1 MMKVHNSKALRER
14 RPVPRHVIISKWENT
29 DIYVV
34 FTVPMV
40 SQITLKNVMESM
52 FGQDPVSY
60 FIHEGPINSD
70 CAIQ

>member
-29 DIYVV
+29 DVYLV
-34 FTVPMV
+34 FTVQMV

-52 FGQDPVSY
+52 LGQDPFSY
-60 FIHEGPINSD
+60 FVHEGPISSG
-70 CAIQ
+70 CVIQ